1 MVKYSVMRLVG
12 VWLVRNSKQVKW
24 ERLMVQ
30 CWSRDQIY
38 MSYNDT
44 KKKKTI
50 KETLT
55 VGFNHAVADP
65 GEGSP
70 YFYTKLTEFRRA
82 GTMNWVT
89 IFASWS
95 RNVELSLTLTW
106 GSECYDD
113 NLSLSSTSHPALV
126 GLYWMVKLASFL
138 VQNILQGCICLLVS
152 GSLKLLTIDYSLSS
166 RQCYRHWL
174 PRIVSWTVVVTKAV
188 SYKNSEV
195 SKLLLLY

>member
-1 MVKYSVMRLVG
+1 MVKYSVIRLVG

-126 GLYWMVKLASFL
+126 GLYWMIKVANFFGAKYFTRLLMFTCIWFTEIVDYWLLFVVSAVSQALASANCQLKSGRHESSFL
-138 VQNILQGCICLLVS
+138 
-152 GSLKLLTIDYSLSS
+152 
-166 RQCYRHWL
+166 
-174 PRIVSWTVVVTKAV
+174 
-188 SYKNSEV
+188 
-195 SKLLLLY
+195 